1 MKAFGVLLILL
12 GTGAAGAVIV
22 LHDRYGRQARDALG
36 AGAGS
41 LIGFG
46 AAAVQDH
53 PGAALILAPLALAIA
68 GAAQAEFLF
77 APGGPLRTS
86 SSGGSLSTS
95 SLGEPVGVS
104 SERIMAKTIEEPTQQ
119 PSEPVPRERV
129 GRSMQRPRRTRV
141 VVRRVGPFSILKF
154 SLIFYFC
161 VMLVFFFALLFLW
174 GILSA
179 AGLTLKVQHDIDLLF
194 PGFAFDST
202 WIFERLFA
210 IGLGLVVVWSII
222 NTLVCFMYNL
232 ISDLI
237 GGIEITLAEKR

>member
-1 MKAFGVLLILL
+1 MVPTKRAESPIPRSIAVPTRPARVIDMPEATRDLPN
-12 GTGAAGAVIV
+12 TTAANPY
-22 LHDRYGRQARDALG
+22 RY
-36 AGAGS
+36 
-41 LIGFG
+41 
-46 AAAVQDH
+46 
-53 PGAALILAPLALAIA
+53 ALIAWIHRI
-68 GAAQAEFLF
+68 FLRSRSIE
-77 APGGPLRTS
+77 A
-86 SSGGSLSTS
+86 
-95 SLGEPVGVS
+95 VGVS

-202 WIFERLFA
+202 WIFER
-210 IGLGLVVVWSII
+210 
-222 NTLVCFMYNL
+222 M
-232 ISDLI
+232 
-237 GGIEITLAEKR
+237 